1 MAEENLDRDTVVAAG
16 LTLLREVGMSGLT
29 MRKLAAALDVKA
41 PTLYWHF
48 PSKRVLLDALAE
60 AIAVRGMA
68 SVGTPEPGEPWWDW
82 LARRARAFR
91 ESLLGYPDGGL
102 IHAGTTPARRDLS
115 PTVRL
120 VELMTRDGVPR
131 DVGYHAVLTVS
142 RYTVGCVIEQQQASV
157 VEGDEND
164 RFERGLALIIA
175 GVKAAIG

>member
-1 MAEENLDRDTVVAAG
+1 MAEENLDRDTVLAAG

-48 PSKRVLLDALAE
+48 ASKRVLLDALAE

-68 SVGTPEPGEPWWDW
+68 SVATPESGEPWWDW
-82 LARRARAFR
+82 LARRARTFR
-91 ESLLGYPDGGL
+91 QTLLAYPDGGL
-102 IHAGTTPARRDLS
+102 IHAGTKPARGDLS

-120 VELMTRDGVPR
+120 VELMVHDGVPR

-142 RYTVGCVIEQQQASV
+142 RYTVGCVIEQQQATA

-175 GVKAAIG
+175 GTKAAAG